1 MAQKRNHLMRYVIL
15 AVTFCVVCLV
25 YVGRMFYVQ
34 IITKEETKEDGTSVR
49 LVIVPAVR
57 GEIFD
62 RNGKALVAN
71 RYTYDLVLSNAAL
84 SAVSATEVN
93 RICLSLLDALR
104 VCNAESTHTE
114 KYFPFDG
121 TYPNYSYSDAAQ
133 NENTSVSYQLGRI
146 LKAHGMKADTSAKNF
161 VSELVDT
168 YRLRETDG
176 AGNRIY
182 TDRQIDRLFRL
193 HYDMEAKKFPDG
205 EDYTFAVGAD
215 TTFLTY
221 VQEQSLTGVSF
232 TVTAGRTYCYPNYAS
247 HILGTVG
254 PIYSEEWDYYNE
266 RGYQMNALV
275 GKSGCE
281 AAFEEYLH
289 GTDGKLEVTFD
300 ANGTVLEVKTIV
312 APQSGQ
318 DVYLTIDID
327 LQIAA
332 EDALKQNVEN
342 VQNAGG
348 DFASKGYECNAGAAV
363 AMDPNTFEI
372 FAIASY
378 PTFDLTTY
386 NRDYADLAADPATP
400 LLNRALRGVY
410 APGSTFKVLMAAV
423 GLNDELITASTRV
436 TCTGSYR
443 YGDIAPKCSTYP
455 HAYGAS
461 LTVTQALADSCNSFF
476 FDLGLQMGIDRMSEY
491 MEDFGVGVGTG
502 IELREETGRR
512 SERDS
517 SWQAGNV
524 LSAAIGQ
531 YNTQMTPLQIGTMI
545 STVVNGG
552 TRYQAHLLREVRAF
566 GSSEPSYTD
575 ENLTDSPLS
584 RTELSASAVNTV
596 LRGMRDVVTGS
607 VLRNY
612 TNAGV
617 KSTVGGKTGTAEVW
631 KYLRDEEM
639 GEYVYDDEGNRKRVT
654 VTNALYTGVATLPGE
669 DRPGLVVSVVL
680 ENASHGYYAS
690 YTAARITAA
699 WESRDAGDAGD
710 AMGYVE

>member
-15 AVTFCVVCLV
+15 AVTFCAVCLV
-25 YVGRMFYVQ
+25 YVGRLFYVQ
-34 IITKEETKEDGTSVR
+34 IITKEETKEDETSVR

-62 RNGKALVAN
+62 RNGKALVVN
-71 RYTYDLVLSNAAL
+71 RYTYDLVLSNAVL
-84 SAVSATEVN
+84 TNVSASEMN
-93 RICLSLLDALR
+93 RICLNLLNALTT
-104 VCNAESTHTE
+104 CDAESTHAE
-114 KYFPFDG
+114 RYFPFDG
-121 TYPNYSYSDAAQ
+121 TYPNYSYSDDAQ
-133 NENTSVSYQLGRI
+133 NENTSVSYHLRRI
-146 LKAHGMKADTSAKNF
+146 LKAHGMKTGTSAKNF
-161 VSELVDT
+161 VAELVDT

-176 AGNRIY
+176 AGNRLY
-182 TDRQIDRLFRL
+182 TDRQIDRLLRL

-205 EDYTFAVGAD
+205 EDYTFATGTD
-215 TTFLTY
+215 TAFLTY
-221 VQEQSLTGVSF
+221 VQEQSLAGVSF
-232 TVTAGRTYCYPNYAS
+232 TVTAGRTYCYPGYAS

-266 RGYQMNALV
+266 RGYQMNATV

-289 GTDGKLEVTFD
+289 GVDGKLKVTFD
-300 ANGTVLEVKTIV
+300 ANGTVLSTETIV
-312 APQSGQ
+312 EPQSGQ
-318 DVYLTIDID
+318 DVYLTVDID
-327 LQIAA
+327 LQITA
-332 EDALKQNVEN
+332 EEALKQNVEN
-342 VQNAGG
+342 VKKAGG
-348 DFASKGYECNAGAAV
+348 DFASKGYKCNAGAAV
-363 AMDPNTFEI
+363 AMNPDTFEI
-372 FAIASY
+372 LAIASH

-386 NRDYADLAADPATP
+386 NRDYADLAADSATP

-423 GLNDELITASTRV
+423 GLNDGLITSSTRV

-443 YGDIAPKCSTYP
+443 YGDNSWGCETFSSDPRHKTY
-455 HAYGAS
+455 GTS
-461 LTVTQALADSCNSFF
+461 LTVTQALAVSCNSFF
-476 FDLGLQMGIDRMSEY
+476 YDLGLKMGIDRMSEY
-491 MEDFGVGVGTG
+491 MKAFGIGEETG
-502 IELREETGRR
+502 IELGEETGRR

-566 GSSEPSYTD
+566 GSDTPSYID
-575 ENLTDSPLS
+575 ESLTDTPLS
-584 RTELSASAVNTV
+584 RMELSNSALNTV
-596 LRGMRDVVTGS
+596 LRGMRDVVAGTS
-607 VLRNY
+607 VKANY
-612 TNAGV
+612 TNAKV
-617 KSTVGGKTGTAEVW
+617 KSSVCGKTGTTQVS
-631 KYLRDEEM
+631 KYRKDPET
-639 GEYVYDDEGNRKRVT
+639 GEYIRDDNGNRKSVDIS
-654 VTNALYTGVATLPGE
+654 NALFVGVATAPGE

-699 WESRDAGDAGD
+699 WEK
-710 AMGYVE
+710 

>member
-1 MAQKRNHLMRYVIL
+1 MAQKRNHLMRYILL
-15 AVTFCVVCLV
+15 AVLFCAVCLV
-25 YVGRMFYVQ
+25 YVGRLFYVQ
-34 IITKEETKEDGTSVR
+34 IIAREETKEDGTSVR

-71 RYTYDLVLSNAAL
+71 RYTYDLVLSNAVL
-84 SAVSATEVN
+84 TGVSASEMN
-93 RICLSLLDALR
+93 RVCLSLLNALAT
-104 VCNAESTHTE
+104 CNAESTHTE
-114 KYFPFDG
+114 KYFPFVG
-121 TYPNYSYSDAAQ
+121 SYPNYSYSADSQ
-133 NENTSVSYQLGRI
+133 NANSSVSFHLKRI
-146 LKAHGMKADTSAKNF
+146 LKAHGMKETTAAKNL

-176 AGNRIY
+176 AGNRVY
-182 TDRQIDRLFRL
+182 TDRQIDRLLRL
-193 HYDMEAKKFPDG
+193 HYDMEAKRFPDG
-205 EDYTFAVGAD
+205 EDYTFAVGTD
-215 TTFLTY
+215 TAFLTY
-221 VQEQSLTGVSF
+221 VQEQSLVGVSF
-232 TVTAGRTYCYPNYAS
+232 TVTAGRTYCYPGYAS

-266 RGYQMNALV
+266 RGYQMNATV

-289 GTDGKLEVTFD
+289 GTDGKLKVTFD
-300 ANGTVLEVKTIV
+300 ANGTVLSTETIV
-312 APQSGQ
+312 EPQSGQ

-342 VQNAGG
+342 VKKAGG

-372 FAIASY
+372 LSIASY
-378 PTFDLTTY
+378 PTFDLSTY

-400 LLNRALRGVY
+400 LLNRSLRGVY
-410 APGSTFKVLMAAV
+410 APGSTFKVLMAAA
-423 GLNDELITASTRV
+423 GLNDGLVSASTRG
-436 TCTGSYR
+436 TCTGHYR
-443 YGDIAPKCSTYP
+443 YGDNSWGCSTFP
-455 HAYGAS
+455 HANSAV
-461 LTVTQALADSCNSFF
+461 TVTEALQDSCNSYFY
-476 FDLGLQMGIDRMSEY
+476 DLGLKMGIDRMSEH
-491 MEDFGVGVGTG
+491 MKTFGVGEETG
-502 IELREETGRR
+502 IELGELTGRR

-545 STVVNGG
+545 SSVVNGG
-552 TRYQAHLLREVRAF
+552 TRYRAHLLREVRAF

-575 ENLTDSPLS
+575 EDLTDSPLS
-584 RTELSASAVNTV
+584 RAELSASTVNTV
-596 LRGMRDVVTGS
+596 LRGMRAVVSGS

-631 KYLRDEEM
+631 KYLRDEET
-639 GEYVYDDEGNRKRVT
+639 GEFIYDDEGNRERVT
-654 VTNALYTGVATLPGE
+654 VTNALYVGVATAPGE

-680 ENASHGYYAS
+680 ENAAHGYYAS

-699 WESRDAGDAGD
+699 WEK
-710 AMGYVE
+710 

>member
-1 MAQKRNHLMRYVIL
+1 MAQKKNHLMRYVIL
-15 AVTFCVVCLV
+15 AITFCTVCLV
-25 YVGRMFYVQ
+25 YVGRLFYVQ
-34 IITKEETKEDGTSVR
+34 IIAREETKEDGTSVR
-49 LVIVPAVR
+49 LVTVPAVR

-84 SAVSATEVN
+84 SAVSATEMN
-93 RICLSLLDALR
+93 RICLNLLDALR
-104 VCNAESTHTE
+104 VCDAESTHTE
-114 KYFPFDG
+114 KYFPFEG
-121 TYPNYSYSDAAQ
+121 TYPNYSYSADAQ
-133 NENTSVSYQLGRI
+133 NENTSVSYHLKRI
-146 LKAHGMKADTSAKNF
+146 LKAHGMKTTTAAKDF

-176 AGNRIY
+176 NGNRLY
-182 TDRQIDRLFRL
+182 TDARIDRLLRL

-215 TTFLTY
+215 TAFLTY
-221 VQEQSLTGVSF
+221 VQEQSLAGVSF
-232 TVTAGRTYCYPNYAS
+232 TVTAGRTYCYPGYAS

-289 GTDGKLEVTFD
+289 GTDGKLKVTFD
-300 ANGTVLEVKTIV
+300 ANGTVLEVETIT

-327 LQIAA
+327 LQISA

-342 VQNAGG
+342 VRKSGG

-363 AMDPNTFEI
+363 AIDPNTFEI
-372 FAIASY
+372 LAVASN
-378 PTFDLTTY
+378 PTFDLSTY
-386 NRDYADLAADPATP
+386 NNDYNDLAEDPSSP

-410 APGSTFKVLMAAV
+410 APGSTYKVMMAAV
-423 GLNDELITASTRV
+423 GLNDGLITSSTRV
-436 TCTGSYR
+436 TCTGR
-443 YGDIAPKCSTYP
+443 YTHEGLGNYSWGCSTYP
-455 HAYGAS
+455 HANSA
-461 LTVTQALADSCNSFF
+461 LTVTEALQDSCNSFF
-476 FDLGLQMGIDRMSEY
+476 YDLGLKMGIEKMADY
-491 MEDFGVGVGTG
+491 MKAFGVGEETG
-502 IELREETGRR
+502 IELGELTGRR

-531 YNTQMTPLQIGTMI
+531 YNTQMTPLQIATMI
-545 STVVNGG
+545 GTAVNGG

-566 GSSEPSYTD
+566 GSDTPSYTD
-575 ENLTDSPLS
+575 AALTDSPLS
-584 RTELSASAVNTV
+584 RTELSDGTVNTV
-596 LRGMRDVVTGS
+596 LRGMRAVVNGT

-617 KSTVGGKTGTAEVW
+617 KSTVGGKTGTAEVV
-631 KYLRDEEM
+631 KTQRDPET
-639 GEYVYDDEGNRKRVT
+639 GEYVYDDEGNRKQVT
-654 VTNALYTGVATLPGE
+654 VTNALYVGIASPVGG
-669 DRPGLVVSVVL
+669 DRPELVVSVVL

-690 YTAARITAA
+690 YTAAKITAA
-699 WESRDAGDAGD
+699 WEKERT
-710 AMGYVE
+710 

>member
-15 AVTFCVVCLV
+15 AVTFCAVCLV
-25 YVGRMFYVQ
+25 YVGRLFYVQ
-34 IITKEETKEDGTSVR
+34 IITKEETKEDEASVR

-62 RNGKALVAN
+62 RNGKALVVN
-71 RYTYDLVLSNAAL
+71 RYTYDLVLSNAVL
-84 SAVSATEVN
+84 SNVSASEMN
-93 RICLSLLDALR
+93 RICLNLLNALTT
-104 VCNAESTHTE
+104 CDAESTHTE
-114 KYFPFDG
+114 RYFPFDG
-121 TYPNYSYSDAAQ
+121 TYPNYSYSDDAQ
-133 NENTSVSYQLGRI
+133 NENTSVSYHLRRI
-146 LKAHGMKADTSAKNF
+146 LKAHGMKAGTSAKNF
-161 VSELVDT
+161 VAELVDT

-176 AGNRIY
+176 AGNRLY
-182 TDRQIDRLFRL
+182 TDRQIDRLLRL

-205 EDYTFAVGAD
+205 EDYTFATGTD
-215 TTFLTY
+215 TAFLTY
-221 VQEQSLTGVSF
+221 VQEQSLAGVSF
-232 TVTAGRTYCYPNYAS
+232 TVTAGRTYCYPGYAS

-266 RGYQMNALV
+266 RGYQMNATV

-289 GTDGKLEVTFD
+289 GVDGKLKVTFD
-300 ANGTVLEVKTIV
+300 ANGTVLSTETIV
-312 APQSGQ
+312 EPQSGQ
-318 DVYLTIDID
+318 DVYLTVDID
-327 LQIAA
+327 LQITA
-332 EDALKQNVEN
+332 EEALKQNVEN
-342 VQNAGG
+342 VQNSAGG

-363 AMDPNTFEI
+363 AMNPDTFEI
-372 FAIASY
+372 LAIASH

-386 NRDYADLAADPATP
+386 NRDYADLAADSATP

-423 GLNDELITASTRV
+423 GLNDGLITSSTRV
-436 TCTGSYR
+436 TCTGSYP

-455 HAYGAS
+455 HAYGSA

-476 FDLGLQMGIDRMSEY
+476 YDLGLKMGIDNISKHMKA
-491 MEDFGVGVGTG
+491 FGVGEETG
-502 IELREETGRR
+502 LELGEETGRR

-524 LSAAIGQ
+524 LSTAIGQ
-531 YNTQMTPLQIGTMI
+531 YNTQMTPLQIGVMI
-545 STVVNGG
+545 SSVVNGG

-566 GSSEPSYTD
+566 GSDEPSYTD
-575 ENLTDSPLS
+575 GDLTDSPLS
-584 RTELSASAVNTV
+584 RTELSQSAVNTV

-631 KYLRDEEM
+631 KYLRDEET
-639 GEYVYDDEGNRKRVT
+639 GEFIYDDEGNRERVT
-654 VTNALYTGVATLPGE
+654 VTNALYAGVATAPGE

-680 ENASHGYYAS
+680 ENAAHGYYAS

-699 WESRDAGDAGD
+699 WEK
-710 AMGYVE
+710 